1 MAPRTSEQ
9 IIELYTPRMPAQQW
23 EAIAP
28 FVRDVVRCGFIP
40 SQIAKVTATRISE
53 VASIVAWAREQ
64 GLPLDVEEVF
74 HPATVNRYAMTA
86 PGLAA
91 ASRSTRRATLTTL
104 SRRITRRAP
113 WEPQREALR
122 YPRTVA
128 PYTAAQVA
136 QLLWWAP
143 RQASAV
149 RRRGLAAAVALGV
162 GAGLRGTEMLNV
174 GVPDVQVRGEH
185 VIIEVRGAKRRD
197 VPVRPAY
204 REAVLASA
212 ERASRGHLFRD
223 PVPRVEFVSDLLAQ
237 CEAPRGVK
245 PVTSSRLRLTWE
257 VAMVQAVPLPIFM
270 RLSGLTATCKLNNL
284 LALDTQGT
292 RARWSIAELDAIAE
306 AVPW

>member
-1 MAPRTSEQ
+1 
-9 IIELYTPRMPAQQW
+9 
-23 EAIAP
+23 
-28 FVRDVVRCGFIP
+28 
-40 SQIAKVTATRISE
+40 
-53 VASIVAWAREQ
+53 
-64 GLPLDVEEVF
+64 
-74 HPATVNRYAMTA
+74 
-86 PGLAA
+86 
-91 ASRSTRRATLTTL
+91 
-104 SRRITRRAP
+104 
-113 WEPQREALR
+113 
-122 YPRTVA
+122 
-128 PYTAAQVA
+128 
-136 QLLWWAP
+136 
-143 RQASAV
+143 
-149 RRRGLAAAVALGV
+149 
-162 GAGLRGTEMLNV
+162 LRGTEMLNV